1 MSWQTV
7 GNMMCAVL
15 LTWLVLEWLALVV
28 IAVVVVA
35 RRFVRRRVVPLSKEE
50 GDEVF
55 RYTVRLDGPE
65 GRLGE
70 ELKGMTFDVKEVVMG
85 Q

>member
-7 GNMMCAVL
+7 GDMICAAML
-15 LTWLVLEWLALVV
+15 LWLAAEWLALVV

-35 RRFVRRRVVPLSKEE
+35 RRFARRKVVPLSKEE

-70 ELKGMTFDVKEVVMG
+70 GLKGMTFDVKEVVMG